1 MKKLADQLE
10 RLKDAKLA
18 MLNNG
23 HTETFCLLFHD
34 SFPIEV
40 GIEVGQDCPA
50 KMPIQYPMAPTK
62 GSCHNDRFGWSA
74 ANGDVDAVRL

>member
-18 MLNNG
+18 MLDNG
-23 HTETFCLLFHD
+23 HTETCCLLFHD

-40 GIEVGQDCPA
+40 GMEVGQDCPA
-50 KMPIQYPMAPTK
+50 KMPIKPNTVPN
-62 GSCHNDRFGWSA
+62 G
-74 ANGDVDAVRL
+74 AN